1 MSLLMICEILGL
13 FVDTLTADD
22 KYCVRSS
29 KNLPQPIQ
37 MQQSKKQKTVF

>member
-1 MSLLMICEILGL
+1 MSLLMICEIVGL

-29 KNLPQPIQ
+29 KDLPQPFQ
-37 MQQSKKQKTVF
+37 MQQSKKIKTLF